1 MLWLLLGIQ
10 AVVSGSGV
18 LVLRFAMPQILDKS
32 IGLTWS
38 LAGWVSLGVVL
49 YGGSFLLWLYI
60 LSRNPVSFAYP
71 IAVGVTLAVTVL
83 GAYFFLGEKI
93 TLLQVAGILVMLVA
107 VFLLSAGG
115 VPATKVPKL

>member
-1 MLWLLLGIQ
+1 MLWLLLVQ

-32 IGLTWS
+32 TGLTLP
-38 LAGWVSLGVVL
+38 LAGLAALGVVL

-71 IAVGVTLAVTVL
+71 IAVGITLAVTVL
-83 GAYFFLGEKI
+83 GGYFFLGEKI
-93 TLLQVAGILVMLVA
+93 TILQIVGILVMLLA
-107 VFLLSAGG
+107 VFLLSAS
-115 VPATKVPKL
+115 VPATTGPIL

>member
-32 IGLTWS
+32 IGFTWA
-38 LAGWVSLGVVL
+38 LAGWAGLGVLL

-93 TLLQVAGILVMLVA
+93 TPLQIAGVLVMLVA

-115 VPATKVPKL
+115 VPATKLPKL

>member
-1 MLWLLLGIQ
+1 MLWLLLGVQ
-10 AVVSGSGV
+10 AVISGSGV
-18 LVLRFAMPQILDKS
+18 LVLRFAMPQILDKTG
-32 IGLTWS
+32 GLTLG
-38 LAGWVSLGVVL
+38 LAGWAGLGVLL

-93 TLLQVAGILVMLVA
+93 TVLQVVGILVMLVA

-115 VPATKVPKL
+115 VPATKHPRL

>member
-1 MLWLLLGIQ
+1 MVWLLLGIQ
-10 AVVSGSGV
+10 AVISGSGV

-32 IGLTWS
+32 IGLTLG
-38 LAGWVSLGVVL
+38 LAGWLGLGVVL

-83 GAYFFLGEKI
+83 GSYFFLGEKI
-93 TLLQVAGILVMLVA
+93 TVLQICGIALMLVA
-107 VFLLSAGG
+107 VFLLSASGI
-115 VPATKVPKL
+115 PASRPPKL

>member
-1 MLWLLLGIQ
+1 MLWLLLGVQ

-18 LVLRFAMPQILDKS
+18 LVLRFAMPHILDKS
-32 IGLTWS
+32 TGLTVP
-38 LAGWVSLGVVL
+38 LALWAALGVVL

-71 IAVGVTLAVTVL
+71 IAVGITLAVTVL

-93 TLLQVAGILVMLVA
+93 TTLQIAGILVMLLA
-107 VFLLSAGG
+107 IFLLNASGP
-115 VPATKVPKL
+115 PATAGPKL